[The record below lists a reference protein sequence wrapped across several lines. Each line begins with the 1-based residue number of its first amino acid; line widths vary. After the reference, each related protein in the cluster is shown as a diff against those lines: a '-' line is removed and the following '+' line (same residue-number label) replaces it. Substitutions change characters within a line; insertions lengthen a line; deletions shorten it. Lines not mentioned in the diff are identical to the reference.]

1 MIQLQGHTS
10 RIENIHV
17 YLMQVHAVRNFSF
30 GTWTSRQHVFVCLQ
44 SKDHQGWG
52 ENIISVNNP
61 QVSLDSWI
69 SVLKQLK
76 GLTLEEALLQVRSH
90 MGIWRDRLTEVLE
103 MALFDLAGKCAG
115 VPALSLLG
123 LEGEKPV
130 HGAYVILS
138 DKLEVVEASI
148 KTAIASNRAQVV
160 KVKLF
165 GDLDLDTSII
175 NLIRTHAPRESTFL
189 LGDVNC
195 GYCRHEFDVPLQEI
209 EIAMHHLEQA
219 GLDACEDPAALTME
233 GWAALQQS
241 CPNLALIPDYPLR
254 PARQARKTLLAGM
267 GKFYNIHPG
276 SAASL
281 IDAIELAR
289 TIQGTFNA
297 GLMIGDDSLIGPGCT
312 IWQQVAI
319 GLQAAWVEA
328 IEKDGDSDGFETSIR
343 SISTNRSGSL
353 ISTKKPVSG
362 FGIEL
367 DFDCLASIA
376 SKTLIL

>member
-1 MIQLQGHTS
+1 MMQLQGHKS

-17 YLMQVHAVRNFSF
+17 YLMQVNAVRNFSF

-61 QVSLDSWI
+61 EVSLDSWI
-69 SVLKQLK
+69 VVLKQLK
-76 GLTLEEALLQVRSH
+76 GLTIEEALLQVRSH
-90 MGIWRDRLTEVLE
+90 LGIWRDRLTEVLE

-115 VPALSLLG
+115 VSALSLLG

-130 HGAYVILS
+130 RGAYVILS
-138 DKLEVVEASI
+138 DNLEVVEASI
-148 KTAIASNRAQVV
+148 ITAIASNRAQVV

-175 NLIRTHAPRESTFL
+175 SLIRTYAPRKSTFL

-209 EIAMHHLEQA
+209 ETAMHHLEQT
-219 GLDACEDPAALTME
+219 GLDACEDPAALTVE
-233 GWAALQQS
+233 SWAALQQS

-254 PARQARKTLLAGM
+254 PSRQARKTLLAGM

-289 TIQGTFNA
+289 TIQGFGA

-328 IEKDGDSDGFETSIR
+328 IEKDGDSDGFEDSIR
-343 SISTNRSGSL
+343 SRCINRSGSL
-353 ISTKKPVSG
+353 ISLEKQASG

-367 DFDCLASIA
+367 DLEHLQSIA
-376 SKTLIL
+376 SKTLHL